1 MGTSLNLLTLL
12 GKNMGTT
19 ERRMREKEKVR
30 EAILGT
36 AWNMV
41 KEEGWQSLSI
51 RKIAGAIEYSVP
63 VIYDHFENKEAIL
76 SEFAGTGFRLLT
88 KKIQQAY
95 EKTESPA
102 DQLRAMAGAYWNFS
116 LKNKAYYQLMYGVGM
131 ACCEGEHCM
140 SEQTEFRELIAEP
153 ISELISKG
161 KHPQA
166 NPCLKYHTFWSIM
179 HGLISIRMTNRSDV
193 SDQLNKLVLSDAV
206 EGFIKNLD

>member
-1 MGTSLNLLTLL
+1 
-12 GKNMGTT
+12 
-19 ERRMREKEKVR
+19 
-30 EAILGT
+30 
-36 AWNMV
+36 V
-41 KEEGWQSLSI
+41 KEEGWESLSI
-51 RKIAGAIEYSVP
+51 RKIADAIEYSIP

-76 SEFAGTGFRLLT
+76 EEFGKEGFKVLT
-88 KKIQQAY
+88 KKLKKAKEKHQQ
-95 EKTESPA
+95 PA
-102 DQLRAMAGAYWNFS
+102 EQLKAIAEAYWDFAM
-116 LKNKAYYQLMYGVGM
+116 KNTEHYQLMYGVGM

>member
-1 MGTSLNLLTLL
+1 
-12 GKNMGTT
+12 
-19 ERRMREKEKVR
+19 
-30 EAILGT
+30 
-36 AWNMV
+36 
-41 KEEGWQSLSI
+41 
-51 RKIAGAIEYSVP
+51 
-63 VIYDHFENKEAIL
+63 
-76 SEFAGTGFRLLT
+76 
-88 KKIQQAY
+88 
-95 EKTESPA
+95 
-102 DQLRAMAGAYWNFS
+102 
-116 LKNKAYYQLMYGVGM
+116 M

>member
-1 MGTSLNLLTLL
+1 MLHLLTVL
-12 GKNMGTT
+12 GKTVFMGIK
-19 ERRMREKEKVR
+19 ERRLREKEEVR
-30 EAILGT
+30 STILT
-36 AWNMV
+36 AGWRLV
-41 KEEGWQSLSI
+41 KEEGWESLSI
-51 RKIAGAIEYSVP
+51 RKIADAIEYSIP

-76 SEFAGTGFRLLT
+76 EEFGKEGFKVLT
-88 KKIQQAY
+88 KKLKKAKEKHQQ
-95 EKTESPA
+95 PA
-102 DQLRAMAGAYWNFS
+102 EQLKAIAEAYWDFAM
-116 LKNKAYYQLMYGVGM
+116 KNTEHYQLMYGVGM

>member
-1 MGTSLNLLTLL
+1 MGI
-12 GKNMGTT
+12 K
-19 ERRMREKEKVR
+19 ERRLREKEEVR
-30 EAILGT
+30 STILT
-36 AWNMV
+36 AGWRLV
-41 KEEGWQSLSI
+41 KEEGWESLSI
-51 RKIAGAIEYSVP
+51 RKIADAIEYSIP

-76 SEFAGTGFRLLT
+76 EEFGKEGFKVLT
-88 KKIQQAY
+88 KKLKKAKEKHQQ
-95 EKTESPA
+95 PA
-102 DQLRAMAGAYWNFS
+102 DQLKAIAEAYWDFAM
-116 LKNKAYYQLMYGVGM
+116 KNTEHYQLMYGVGM

>member
-1 MGTSLNLLTLL
+1 MGI
-12 GKNMGTT
+12 K
-19 ERRMREKEKVR
+19 ERRLREKEEVR
-30 EAILGT
+30 STILT
-36 AWNMV
+36 AGWRLV
-41 KEEGWQSLSI
+41 KEEGWESLSI
-51 RKIAGAIEYSVP
+51 RKIADAIEYSIP

-76 SEFAGTGFRLLT
+76 EEFGKEGFKVLT
-88 KKIQQAY
+88 KKLKKAK
-95 EKTESPA
+95 EKHQRPA
-102 DQLRAMAGAYWNFS
+102 DQLKAIAEAYWDFAM
-116 LKNKAYYQLMYGVGM
+116 KNTEHYQLMYGVGM

>member
-1 MGTSLNLLTLL
+1 MGI
-12 GKNMGTT
+12 K
-19 ERRMREKEKVR
+19 ERRLREKEEVR
-30 EAILGT
+30 STILT
-36 AWNMV
+36 AGWRLV
-41 KEEGWQSLSI
+41 KEEGWESLSI
-51 RKIAGAIEYSVP
+51 RKIADAIEFSIP

-76 SEFAGTGFRLLT
+76 EEFGKEGFKVLT
-88 KKIQQAY
+88 KKLKKAKEKHQQ
-95 EKTESPA
+95 PA
-102 DQLRAMAGAYWNFS
+102 EQLKAIAEAYWDFAM
-116 LKNKAYYQLMYGVGM
+116 KNTEHYQLMYGVGM

>member
-1 MGTSLNLLTLL
+1 MGI
-12 GKNMGTT
+12 K
-19 ERRMREKEKVR
+19 ERRLREKEEVR
-30 EAILGT
+30 STILT
-36 AWNMV
+36 AGWRLV
-41 KEEGWQSLSI
+41 KEEGWESLSI
-51 RKIAGAIEYSVP
+51 RKIADAIEYSIP

-76 SEFAGTGFRLLT
+76 EEFGKEGFKVLT
-88 KKIQQAY
+88 KKLKKAKEKHQQ
-95 EKTESPA
+95 PA
-102 DQLRAMAGAYWNFS
+102 EQLKAIAEAYWDFAM
-116 LKNKAYYQLMYGVGM
+116 KNTEHYQLMYGVGM